1 MIKIINKLS
10 KYWDKFKN
18 VAKNTVLPALGKI
31 GDIMDSDVVNGITS
45 LAFPALNTVVPGL
58 GAGLSTAKN
67 FISGVGK
74 RAKSLSKQWEAD
86 PNNFLNNQLN
96 QFVGQRVPKGIQ
108 YARRPDQ
115 LHPRIELKSL
125 PEPENGQSFQSYVEE
140 ID

>member
-1 MIKIINKLS
+1 MVGIINKLS

-45 LAFPALNTVVPGL
+45 LAFPALNTVVCGLGTGL
-58 GAGLSTAKN
+58 GAAKN

-74 RAKSLSKQWEAD
+74 RAKGLSKQWDAD
-86 PNNFLNNQLN
+86 PNNFLNNKFN
-96 QFVGQRVPKGIQ
+96 QFVSQQRVPSGMQ
-108 YARRPDQ
+108 FARRPDQ

-125 PEPENGQSFQSYVEE
+125 PSPEN
-140 ID
+140 